1 MRAVQEFPEQE
12 IDAFIAEHSLPV
24 GYREQA
30 QSWFLPLAWQLQD
43 LARHSGGPVKIG
55 LSGSQGSG
63 KSTLAAL
70 LTRML
75 AIWGLR
81 VASLSLDD
89 FYLGRNRRQE
99 LADSV
104 HPLLATRGVP
114 GTHELELLVEV
125 LNRLENAREQGAIS
139 IPAFDKSRDDR
150 AAPLDWTAGRPD
162 LILLEGWFVGVS
174 PQAPEA
180 LDAPVNRLEAEED
193 PDGAWRRFV
202 NSRLGEYHD
211 RVFSKFDRL
220 VFLRAPDFASVYRW
234 RGLQERKLRE
244 KSAPDTGA
252 GAGAIMNDAQ
262 LRRFISHYERL
273 TRHALAT
280 LPDRADW
287 MFVLD
292 QAQQIVARVDRL
304 VS

>member
-1 MRAVQEFPEQE
+1 MQEFPEQE
-12 IDAFIAEHSLPV
+12 IDAFIAEHSLPA

-30 QSWFLPLAWQLQD
+30 QSWFLPLAWQLRD
-43 LARHSGGPVKIG
+43 LARHSGSPVKIG

-70 LTRML
+70 LSRML
-75 AIWGLR
+75 ASWGLR

-89 FYLGRNRRQE
+89 FYLGRTRRQE

-125 LNRLENAREQGAIS
+125 LHRLVNAREQKAIS

-150 AAPLDWTAGRPD
+150 AASLDWTAGRPD

-180 LDAPVNRLEAEED
+180 LDVTVNRLEAEED

-252 GAGAIMNDAQ
+252 GASAIMNDAQ

-292 QAQQIVARVDRL
+292 ETQQIVARVDRL